1 MGDSVEMSFSGL
13 LGEGK
18 NRYIAVSFSCGDKYA
33 EGEIPSCRLKKN
45 KGFSKQEA
53 ESLEAYMSDNRDDI
67 IRQAKKINPLRAF
80 MKG

>member
-1 MGDSVEMSFSGL
+1 MSFSGL

-45 KGFSKQEA
+45 RGFTRQEA
-53 ESLEAYMSDNRDDI
+53 ESLEAYMVANRDDI
-67 IRQAKKINPLRAF
+67 IRQARKINPLRAF